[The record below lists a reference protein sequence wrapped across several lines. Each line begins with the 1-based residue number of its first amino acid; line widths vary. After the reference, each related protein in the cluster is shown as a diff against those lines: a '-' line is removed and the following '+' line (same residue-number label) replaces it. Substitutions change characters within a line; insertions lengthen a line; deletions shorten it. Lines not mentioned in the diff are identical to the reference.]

1 MNEKRKKLTAGLIA
15 LMMLLSL
22 TTACAYSQETAT
34 QETAAATKNKATI
47 TINGT
52 NFNADFYNNET
63 AEDFVTHLP
72 ATYKMAKLNGN
83 EIYKY
88 LDYDL
93 PEKAEKVKEV
103 HKGDIMLYG
112 SDCIVIFY
120 KTFKTS
126 YSYTK
131 IGKITNPKK
140 LKNAIKKKKKA
151 KATFKLK
158 KPVET
163 STPST
168 EPAQDI
174 QGEAMKAMINEKEIS
189 VDWED
194 NASVKELR
202 EISKTE
208 PLRISMSMYGG
219 FEQVG
224 SIGRSIARNDSQMT
238 TQPGDIVLYSGN
250 QIVIF
255 YGSNSW
261 SYTRLG
267 KIKGLSAEELKG
279 LLGNG
284 NVELQLK

>member
-1 MNEKRKKLTAGLIA
+1 MNEQRRKLTAGLVA
-15 LMMLLSL
+15 LMMLLSV
-22 TTACAYSQETAT
+22 TAAFAYPQES
-34 QETAAATKNKATI
+34 AAATRTKATI
-47 TINGT
+47 TVNGKK
-52 NFNADFYNNET
+52 FNAEFYNNRTEK
-63 AEDFVTHLP
+63 AFINHLP
-72 ATYKMAKLNGN
+72 ATYKMKKLNGN

-88 LDYDL
+88 VGYDL
-93 PEKAEKVKEV
+93 PGKAKKVKKV

-131 IGKITNPKK
+131 IGRITNPKK
-140 LKNAIKKKKKA
+140 LKSAIKKKKKA
-151 KATFKLK
+151 RVRFKLK
-158 KPVET
+158 KPAAATV
-163 STPST
+163 PST
-168 EPAQDI
+168 EPAQET
-174 QGEAMKAMINEKEIS
+174 QGEAMKAIINEKEIS

-202 EISKTE
+202 EITKTE
-208 PLRISMSMYGG
+208 PLRISLSMYGG

-224 SIGRSIARNDSQMT
+224 SIGRSIARDDSQMT
-238 TQPGDIVLYSGN
+238 TQPGDIVLYHGN

-267 KIKGLSAEELKG
+267 KIKGLSIEELKN

-284 NVELQLK
+284 NVELELK

>member
-1 MNEKRKKLTAGLIA
+1 MNEQRRKLTAGLVA
-15 LMMLLSL
+15 LMMLLSV
-22 TTACAYSQETAT
+22 TAAFAYP
-34 QETAAATKNKATI
+34 QETAAATRTKATI
-47 TINGT
+47 TVNGKK
-52 NFNADFYNNET
+52 FNAEFYNNRT
-63 AEDFVTHLP
+63 AKAFMTHLP
-72 ATYKMAKLNGN
+72 ATYKMKKLNGN

-88 LDYDL
+88 VGYDL
-93 PEKAEKVKEV
+93 PGKAKKVKKV

-131 IGKITNPKK
+131 IGRITNPKK
-140 LKNAIKKKKKA
+140 LKSAIKKKKKA
-151 KATFKLK
+151 RVRFKLK
-158 KPVET
+158 KPAAATV
-163 STPST
+163 PST
-168 EPAQDI
+168 EPAQEI
-174 QGEAMKAMINEKEIS
+174 QGEAMKAIT
-189 VDWED
+189 
-194 NASVKELR
+194 
-202 EISKTE
+202 KTE
-208 PLRISMSMYGG
+208 SLRISLSMYGG

-238 TQPGDIVLYSGN
+238 TQPGDIVLYNGN

-267 KIKGLSAEELKG
+267 KIKGLSIEELKN

-284 NVELQLK
+284 NVELELK

>member
-1 MNEKRKKLTAGLIA
+1 
-15 LMMLLSL
+15 
-22 TTACAYSQETAT
+22 
-34 QETAAATKNKATI
+34 
-47 TINGT
+47 
-52 NFNADFYNNET
+52 
-63 AEDFVTHLP
+63 
-72 ATYKMAKLNGN
+72 
-83 EIYKY
+83 
-88 LDYDL
+88 
-93 PEKAEKVKEV
+93 
-103 HKGDIMLYG
+103 MLYG

-131 IGKITNPKK
+131 IGRITNPKK
-140 LKNAIKKKKKA
+140 LKSAIKKKKKA
-151 KATFKLK
+151 RVRFKLK
-158 KPVET
+158 KPAAATV
-163 STPST
+163 PST
-168 EPAQDI
+168 EPAQET
-174 QGEAMKAMINEKEIS
+174 QGEAMKAIINEKEIS

-202 EISKTE
+202 EITKTE
-208 PLRISMSMYGG
+208 PLRISLSMYGG

-238 TQPGDIVLYSGN
+238 TQPGDIVLYNGN

-267 KIKGLSAEELKG
+267 KIKGLSIEELKN

-284 NVELQLK
+284 NVELELK

>member
-1 MNEKRKKLTAGLIA
+1 MNDKRRKLTAGLIA
-15 LMMLLSL
+15 LMMLLSV
-22 TTACAYSQETAT
+22 TAAFAYPQES
-34 QETAAATKNKATI
+34 AAATKTKGTI
-47 TINGT
+47 TINGKK
-52 NFNADFYNNET
+52 FNAEFYNNKT
-63 AEDFVTHLP
+63 ARAFKTHMP

-88 LDYDL
+88 VNYD
-93 PEKAEKVKEV
+93 PPRKAKKVKKV

-120 KTFKTS
+120 KSFKTS

-140 LKNAIKKKKKA
+140 LKSAIKKKKKA
-151 KATFKLK
+151 KVRFKLK
-158 KPVET
+158 KPAAAPT
-163 STPST
+163 AST
-168 EPAQDI
+168 EPAQDA
-174 QGEAMKAMINEKEIS
+174 QGEAIKAMINEKEIS

>member
-1 MNEKRKKLTAGLIA
+1 MNEQRRKLTAGLVA
-15 LMMLLSL
+15 LMMLLSV
-22 TTACAYSQETAT
+22 TAAFAYP
-34 QETAAATKNKATI
+34 QETAAATKTKATI
-47 TINGT
+47 TVNGKK
-52 NFNADFYNNET
+52 FNAEFYNNRT
-63 AEDFVTHLP
+63 AKAFMTHLP
-72 ATYKMAKLNGN
+72 ATYKMKKLNGN

-88 LDYDL
+88 VGYVL
-93 PEKAEKVKEV
+93 PGKAKKVKKV

-131 IGKITNPKK
+131 IGRITNPKK
-140 LKNAIKKKKKA
+140 LKSAIKKKKKA
-151 KATFKLK
+151 RVRFKLK
-158 KPVET
+158 KPAAVT
-163 STPST
+163 VPLT
-168 EPAQDI
+168 EPAQET
-174 QGEAMKAMINEKEIS
+174 QGEAMKAIINEKEIS

-202 EISKTE
+202 EITKTE
-208 PLRISMSMYGG
+208 PLRISLSMYGS

-224 SIGRSIARNDSQMT
+224 SIGRSIARDDSQMT
-238 TQPGDIVLYSGN
+238 TQPGDIVLYNGN

-267 KIKGLSAEELKG
+267 KIKGLSIEELKN

-284 NVELQLK
+284 NVELELK